1 MLGRTGVV
9 LLNEKEKLAVM
20 DQALS
25 GEVEQMLPP

>member
-1 MLGRTGVV
+1 
-9 LLNEKEKLAVM
+9 LNEKEKLAVM